1 MSTRRQ
7 AIERAKRH
15 VINSGRVNVFAHVC
29 LENGE
34 DGPEYVVLSDAWY
47 QEAGNEEECVA
58 SVWSYEDG
66 RYDEANVFR
75 PNGRIAAAVEE
86 HD

>member
-1 MSTRRQ
+1 MSTRCQ

-15 VINSGRVNVFAHVC
+15 VINSGRVGIMVHVC
-29 LENGE
+29 LEDGE
-34 DGPEYVVLSDAWY
+34 CGPEYVVLSDAWY
-47 QEAGNEEECVA
+47 QETGEEEKCVA